1 MARPIAERKT
11 KLEAVV
17 PSLYHGLLVLRVA
30 EEGIWYRQK
39 GRRKMF
45 LLPHGLAYQKAVALH
60 VQRER
65 GERKASRKR
74 RR

>member
-1 MARPIAERKT
+1 MARPISERKT
-11 KLEAVV
+11 TLAAIV
-17 PSLYHGLLVLRVA
+17 PSLHHGLLVLRVA

-39 GRRKMF
+39 GRRKVF
-45 LLPHGLAYQKAVALH
+45 LLPHGVAFQRAVDLH

-65 GERKASRKR
+65 ADRKTSRKR